1 MPRRKAV
8 ARPLQLLSDLRV
20 RERRPAWLLPHDSQ
34 GPLGRIDQ
42 WYVETLRAMLRSS
55 KLLQIRQSLGCSQ
68 RELVKRMGMED
79 QIHYTNISKY
89 ELDKNEPPLGI
100 LLAYARLTEIPVEY
114 LIDDK
119 LDLPL

>member
-1 MPRRKAV
+1 MGH
-8 ARPLQLLSDLRV
+8 ARP
-20 RERRPAWLLPHDSQ
+20 RPQRLA
-34 GPLGRIDQ
+34 
-42 WYVETLRAMLRSS
+42 S

-68 RELVKRMGMED
+68 RELVKQMEVQY

-100 LLAYARLTEIPVEY
+100 LLAYARLAEIPVEY
-114 LIDDK
+114 LIDDR